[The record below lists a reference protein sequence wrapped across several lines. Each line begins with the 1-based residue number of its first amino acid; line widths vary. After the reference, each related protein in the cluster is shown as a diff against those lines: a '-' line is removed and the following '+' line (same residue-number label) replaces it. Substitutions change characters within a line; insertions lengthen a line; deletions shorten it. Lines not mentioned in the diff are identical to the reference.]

1 MIAQIMHLAANRFD
15 AGQLRVAMTFLG
27 DQLAPHRCRRQPR
40 VQPLGLKRGIRLTL
54 AVHEG
59 SNVAE
64 QTRQVL
70 LAPFASAR
78 GEGIHAGDAG
88 SQFVHAF
95 TNRASVPTQLAF
107 GQTLPLDTQQP
118 YRACHE
124 QTALAP
130 FQLLG
135 CGVQVFLGDFREFH
149 EWLLHETGRAI
160 LLG

>member
-1 MIAQIMHLAANRFD
+1 MIAQIVHLAANRFH
-15 AGQLRVAMTFLG
+15 AGQLRVAVTFLG
-27 DQLAPHRCRRQPR
+27 DQLAPHRWRCQPR

-54 AVHEG
+54 GVHEG
-59 SNVAE
+59 SNVGE
-64 QTRQVL
+64 QMRQVF
-70 LAPFASAR
+70 LAPFASAC
-78 GEGIHAGDAG
+78 GEGIHAGDAS

-107 GQTLPLDTQQP
+107 GRTLPLDTQQP
-118 YRACHE
+118 NRACHE

-135 CGVQVFLGDFREFH
+135 RGAQVFLDDFREFH
-149 EWLLHETGRAI
+149 EWLLHETGGAI